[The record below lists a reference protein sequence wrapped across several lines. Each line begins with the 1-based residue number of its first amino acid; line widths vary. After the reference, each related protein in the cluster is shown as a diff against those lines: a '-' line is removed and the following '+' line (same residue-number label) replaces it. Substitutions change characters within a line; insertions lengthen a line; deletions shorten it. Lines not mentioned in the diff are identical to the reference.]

1 MYDLAWVRKGGKDS
15 EVEMV
20 RKTKEAETGK
30 KLGEEKEEAG
40 KRKIF
45 RLYKIHK
52 PVKYKDTTEKR

>member
-1 MYDLAWVRKGGKDS
+1 
-15 EVEMV
+15 MV

-52 PVKYKDTTEKR
+52 PVKYKDTTEKRWTLSQTPDSKQNQNR